1 MKKLLAVLLSLC
13 LVVGMVPMM
22 AFADDGAAA
31 SSDWVYG
38 PDYPA
43 WYVGEDGYDWSEY
56 WKSLDMDER
65 DAYEWW
71 LQHGGHW
78 GGYWDEY
85 YGYVASIGDVWYHS
99 LDNAIKAATD
109 GTNPGTIKLYK
120 DVSYRGTLPLS
131 DVVITGVN
139 NPTIYANIETGE
151 DSVNINDLT
160 ISGTI
165 TTKDGSLF
173 MNNVTMKNSGVD
185 IYVEG
190 AGTVNVPASCKV
202 DSIKINTSYP
212 EGSGPNV
219 VTSLEP
225 VYDNAGKLIG
235 YTSNPMPTVD
245 RVAAIGNVYYDSLA
259 DALEAAS
266 KADDGVDGDPSL
278 QEVTLLK
285 NDTITGGTV
294 NENVRLVINSGVTL
308 RVNGTLTVNG
318 DVYNYGEIRGNT
330 TGNVYNYVRF
340 RTSPSGASVTV
351 YDGDYWHNN
360 YYWGDIVDDESNGV
374 YWLPNGTY
382 YYEVRDGGY
391 IGEADWFRVDNAAR
405 TINVSLDERVDDY
418 RVYVEDP
425 THGDISVD
433 KTRAEEGDWVYITVD
448 PDVGYVLTGITV
460 TKPNGST
467 VKVER
472 VRENYYRFE
481 MPGTR
486 VTVDAS
492 FSRHVT
498 PFTDIRLADW
508 YYEAVSYVYFN
519 GLMEGVTDTEFAPNA
534 ATSRAMVVQILYRMS
549 GSPSVSGS
557 AGFTD
562 VASGAWYATAVNW
575 AADRGIVEGRT
586 ASTFDPNAAV
596 TREELATMLYRYAR
610 FKGYNVSVGEN
621 TNILSYNDVNQVS
634 DYAYSAMQWACGTG
648 IIDGTS
654 SGYLT
659 PQGGATRAQLAAM
672 LMRFCNEYVD

>member
-43 WYVGEDGYDWSEY
+43 WYVGEDWYDFGEY
-56 WKSLDMDER
+56 WKSLDNDER
-65 DAYEWW
+65 DALYEW
-71 LQHGGHW
+71 LENGGNW
-78 GGYWDEY
+78 RYWYWNGYYEN
-85 YGYVASIGDVWYHS
+85 VARIGDVWYDS
-99 LDNAIKAATD
+99 LEDAIDATTGED
-109 GTNPGTIKLYK
+109 PANPGNITLY
-120 DVSYRGTLPLS
+120 R
-131 DVVITGVN
+131 DVVINGNLVVNDVNITGVN
-139 NPTIYANIETGE
+139 NPTIRCNK
-151 DSVNINDLT
+151 LT
-160 ISGTI
+160 ISESSSTLQDLNIRGDVEVTGGSLYLYNVDVPSSYSVEVKNRGSI
-165 TTKDGSLF
+165 SVSDSCGISKIVAEKDATANVYNGLVAVTQSDGS
-173 MNNVTMKNSGVD
+173 V
-185 IYVEG
+185 IYTTDASELYVATIGSEG
-190 AGTVNVPASCKV
+190 
-202 DSIKINTSYP
+202 Y
-212 EGSGPNV
+212 
-219 VTSLEP
+219 TSLE
-225 VYDNAGKLIG
+225 AALKAAHGG
-235 YTSNPMPTVD
+235 D
-245 RVAAIGNVYYDSLA
+245 R
-259 DALEAAS
+259 
-266 KADDGVDGDPSL
+266 
-278 QEVTLLK
+278 VTLLK
-285 NDTITGGTV
+285 SQTVSGPVTVPTGVYLTI
-294 NENVRLVINSGVTL
+294 NPGVTL
-308 RVNGTLTVNG
+308 RVRGGSL
-318 DVYNYGEIRGNT
+318 DVDGRVFNYGTIDATVYGSISVWNYVDINT
-330 TGNVYNYVRF
+330 TPR
-340 RTSPSGASVTV
+340 GASVSL
-351 YDGDYWHNN
+351 YESRDQWHYGDELKYANAPGEYW
-360 YYWGDIVDDESNGV
+360 VDNG
-374 YWLPNGTY
+374 WY
-382 YYEVRDGGY
+382 YYVVSENGY
-391 IGEADWFRVDNAAR
+391 VAEADWIYVDNAAR

-418 RVYVEDP
+418 RVYVEDT

>member
-13 LVVGMVPMM
+13 LVVGMVPML

-78 GGYWDEY
+78 GGYW
-85 YGYVASIGDVWYHS
+85 GDDVVYANGEWYPS
-99 LDNAIKAATD
+99 LGAALDDNKT
-109 GTNPGTIKLYK
+109 GCTITLYS
-120 DVSYRGTLPLS
+120 DVSYSGNVPLTNHSIIGQGYTINCNGVRIGGKDSTLTNVNIRSNEGIVINGASVLLS
-131 DVVITGVN
+131 DV
-139 NPTIYANIETGE
+139 
-151 DSVNINDLT
+151 SVK
-160 ISGTI
+160 S
-165 TTKDGSLF
+165 DGYD
-173 MNNVTMKNSGVD
+173 VTVNSGSVTVQESCD
-185 IYVEG
+185 IDTVFAASG
-190 AGTVNVPASCKV
+190 ANANVPTRLDNPRIIDGGTLYSNSSPSV
-202 DSIKINTSYP
+202 
-212 EGSGPNV
+212 
-219 VTSLEP
+219 
-225 VYDNAGKLIG
+225 DNAVAVVNGTGYNSLSAALI
-235 YTSNPMPTVD
+235 
-245 RVAAIGNVYYDSLA
+245 AADEH
-259 DALEAAS
+259 D
-266 KADDGVDGDPSL
+266 
-278 QEVTLLK
+278 EVTLLR
-285 NDTITGGTV
+285 NDTITNGTV
-294 NENVRLVINSGVTL
+294 DADVRLVINSGVTL

-318 DVYNYGEIRGNT
+318 DVYNYGEIRGNA

-498 PFTDIRLADW
+498 PFTDVRLADW

>member
-78 GGYWDEY
+78 GGYWDY
-85 YGYVASIGDVWYHS
+85 YGAVASIGDKWYDS
-99 LDNAIKAATD
+99 LDAALKD
-109 GTNPGTIKLYK
+109 SGNGTIKLYK
-120 DVSYRGTLPLS
+120 DVYYSGTLDLDG

-139 NPTIYANIETGE
+139 NPTIYSDI
-151 DSVNINDLT
+151 VINGSDEERITVSINSLT

-165 TTKDGSLF
+165 KINRENYSLF

-185 IYVEG
+185 IYVG
-190 AGTVNVPASCKV
+190 GDGTVNVPASCKV
-202 DSIKINTSYP
+202 DLIQVKNGVSAD
-212 EGSGPNV
+212 V
-219 VTSLEP
+219 VTPLTES
-225 VYDNAGKLIG
+225 VDNDGNTI
-235 YTSNPMPTVD
+235 YTSNVVIPVD

-285 NDTITGGTV
+285 NDTITNGTV
-294 NENVRLVINSGVTL
+294 DENVRLTINPGVTL

-330 TGNVYNYVRF
+330 TGDVYNYVRF

-418 RVYVEDP
+418 RVYVEDT

-498 PFTDIRLADW
+498 PFTDVRLADW

-634 DYAYSAMQWACGTG
+634 DYAYSAMQWACGTV

>member
-78 GGYWDEY
+78 GDWYWKDAVV
-85 YGYVASIGDVWYHS
+85 YVGNTPYTS
-99 LDNAIKAATD
+99 LKAAMDANERGCTL
-109 GTNPGTIKLYK
+109 NLYG
-120 DVSYRGTLPLS
+120 DVSYNGIL
-131 DVVITGVN
+131 
-139 NPTIYANIETGE
+139 
-151 DSVNINDLT
+151 DLT
-160 ISGTI
+160 NYNIVGNGHTVYCDNEV
-165 TTKDGSLF
+165 KVNGSTL
-173 MNNVTMKNSGVD
+173 T
-185 IYVEG
+185 
-190 AGTVNVPASCKV
+190 
-202 DSIKINTSYP
+202 
-212 EGSGPNV
+212 
-219 VTSLEP
+219 
-225 VYDNAGKLIG
+225 
-235 YTSNPMPTVD
+235 
-245 RVAAIGNVYYDSLA
+245 
-259 DALEAAS
+259 
-266 KADDGVDGDPSL
+266 
-278 QEVTLLK
+278 EVTIRA
-285 NDTITGGTV
+285 NEGITVTGGTV
-294 NENVRLVINSGVTL
+294 YLDSVSVRGNNGYDVTVTGDATLYVYDDCNIDSVLIERDVEWSGRLPNRLTETTLSNRDALYTSDASYYTVATLNGVSYGSLEEALAAATSANDNVVLVRSETVNDDIEVPTNVRLTINSGVTL
-308 RVNGTLTVNG
+308 RVRGGSLIVRG
-318 DVYNYGEIRGNT
+318 RVFNYGTIDANVAGPDSVWSYVDINT
-330 TGNVYNYVRF
+330 TPR
-340 RTSPSGASVTV
+340 GASVSL
-351 YDGDYWHNN
+351 YESRDQWHYGDELKYANAPGEYW
-360 YYWGDIVDDESNGV
+360 VDNG
-374 YWLPNGTY
+374 WY
-382 YYEVRDGGY
+382 YYVVSENGY
-391 IGEADWFRVDNAAR
+391 VAEADWIYVDNAAV

-418 RVYVEDP
+418 RVYVEDT

-433 KTRAEEGDWVYITVD
+433 KTRAEEGDWVYITAD

>member
-78 GGYWDEY
+78 GDWYWKDAVV
-85 YGYVASIGDVWYHS
+85 YVGNTPYTS
-99 LDNAIKAATD
+99 LKAAMDANEGGCTL
-109 GTNPGTIKLYK
+109 NLYG
-120 DVSYRGTLPLS
+120 DVSYNGIL
-131 DVVITGVN
+131 
-139 NPTIYANIETGE
+139 
-151 DSVNINDLT
+151 DLT
-160 ISGTI
+160 NYNIVGNGHTVYCDNEV
-165 TTKDGSLF
+165 KVNGSTL
-173 MNNVTMKNSGVD
+173 T
-185 IYVEG
+185 
-190 AGTVNVPASCKV
+190 
-202 DSIKINTSYP
+202 
-212 EGSGPNV
+212 
-219 VTSLEP
+219 
-225 VYDNAGKLIG
+225 
-235 YTSNPMPTVD
+235 
-245 RVAAIGNVYYDSLA
+245 
-259 DALEAAS
+259 
-266 KADDGVDGDPSL
+266 
-278 QEVTLLK
+278 EVTIRA
-285 NDTITGGTV
+285 NEGITVTGGTV
-294 NENVRLVINSGVTL
+294 YLDSVSVRGNNGYDVTVTGDATLYVYDDCNIDSVLIERDVEWSGRLPNRLTETTLSNGDALYTSDASYYTVATLNGVSYGSLEEALAAATSANDNVVLVRSETVNDDIEVPTNVRLTINPGVTL
-308 RVNGTLTVNG
+308 RVRGGLL
-318 DVYNYGEIRGNT
+318 DVDGRVFNYGTIDAAVDGDISVWNYVDINT
-330 TGNVYNYVRF
+330 TPR
-340 RTSPSGASVTV
+340 GASVSL
-351 YDGDYWHNN
+351 YESRDQWHYGDELKYANAPGEYW
-360 YYWGDIVDDESNGV
+360 VDNG
-374 YWLPNGTY
+374 WY
-382 YYEVRDGGY
+382 YYVVSENGY
-391 IGEADWFRVDNAAR
+391 VAEADWIYVDNAAV
-405 TINVSLDERVDDY
+405 TINVSLDERDDDY
-418 RVYVEDP
+418 RVYVEDT

>member
-43 WYVGEDGYDWSEY
+43 WYVGEDWYDFNEY
-56 WKSLDMDER
+56 WKSLNMDER
-65 DAYEWW
+65 DAFEDWVRS
-71 LQHGGHW
+71 GGNW
-78 GGYWDEY
+78 RYWYWDGY
-85 YGYVASIGDVWYHS
+85 YENVAKIGDIWYDS
-99 LDNAIKAATD
+99 LEAAIAAATSPN
-109 GTNPGTIKLYK
+109 NPDLWGNITLYRDVVINGDL
-120 DVSYRGTLPLS
+120 DVSG
-131 DVVITGVN
+131 VNITGVN
-139 NPTIYANIETGE
+139 NPTIRCRTMYAHYSSTTLQDLNVRGDIEVQNGGQVFLYNVDVPSNYSVTVENDGYLSVS
-151 DSVNINDLT
+151 DSCG
-160 ISGTI
+160 ISKIVAEVDATANVYNGLVAVAQA
-165 TTKDGSLF
+165 DGS
-173 MNNVTMKNSGVD
+173 V
-185 IYVEG
+185 IYTTDASELYVATIGSEG
-190 AGTVNVPASCKV
+190 
-202 DSIKINTSYP
+202 Y
-212 EGSGPNV
+212 
-219 VTSLEP
+219 TSLEAALD
-225 VYDNAGKLIG
+225 YATGG
-235 YTSNPMPTVD
+235 D
-245 RVAAIGNVYYDSLA
+245 R
-259 DALEAAS
+259 
-266 KADDGVDGDPSL
+266 
-278 QEVTLLK
+278 VTLLK
-285 NDTITGGTV
+285 SQTVSGPVTVPTGVYLTI
-294 NENVRLVINSGVTL
+294 NPGVTL
-308 RVNGTLTVNG
+308 RVRGGLL
-318 DVYNYGEIRGNT
+318 DVDGRVFNYGTIDAAVDGDISVWNYVDINT
-330 TGNVYNYVRF
+330 TPR
-340 RTSPSGASVTV
+340 GASVSL
-351 YDGDYWHNN
+351 YESRDQWHYGDELKYANAPGEYW
-360 YYWGDIVDDESNGV
+360 VDNG
-374 YWLPNGTY
+374 WY
-382 YYEVRDGGY
+382 YYVVSENGY
-391 IGEADWFRVDNAAR
+391 VAEADWIYVDNAAV

-418 RVYVEDP
+418 RVYVEDT